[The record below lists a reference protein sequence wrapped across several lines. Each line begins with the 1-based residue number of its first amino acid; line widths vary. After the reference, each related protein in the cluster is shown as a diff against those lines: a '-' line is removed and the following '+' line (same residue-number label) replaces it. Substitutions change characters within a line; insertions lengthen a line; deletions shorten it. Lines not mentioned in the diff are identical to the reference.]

1 MKTICRKLIILLALC
16 ALPIPAGAA
25 ENAAGDQKSLPAQPA
40 PQAVTEKAPKTS
52 EPVSSK
58 STSQKPSATALPTV
72 ALPAAAV
79 TPQTVPDAVKP
90 QQAIVIGYVD
100 LVRVSTESEP
110 GKSGQIKLI
119 EKKQK
124 LQTQIEAKRKQLDK
138 QKAAIE
144 AKLPTLTPGQR
155 EAKAKEFQKK
165 VVEYQNFVEKA
176 EKELQDLQQELS
188 RALFEMIEKAASDY
202 GKSSG
207 LALVTVKRDLVY
219 LAGNVTPQDVTEGV
233 VKLINETMQKK

>member
-1 MKTICRKLIILLALC
+1 MKNNVVSCLETIYPLTVTLSIQQAFPANEVQTMKSICKKILLLLTLC
-16 ALPIPAGAA
+16 ALPTLAFAT
-25 ENAAGDQKSLPAQPA
+25 ENAAGEKSTTPPSQPAQQTA
-40 PQAVTEKAPKTS
+40 TETAPKTP
-52 EPVSSK
+52 EAPK
-58 STSQKPSATALPTV
+58 QQ
-72 ALPAAAV
+72 PA
-79 TPQTVPDAVKP
+79 
-90 QQAIVIGYVD
+90 IMIGYVD

-119 EKKQK
+119 GKKQK

-155 EAKAKEFQKK
+155 ESKAKEFQKK
-165 VVEYQNFVEKA
+165 VAEYQNFVEKS

-188 RALFEMIEKAASDY
+188 RALFEMIEKAASEY
-202 GKSSG
+202 GKSKD

-233 VKLINETMQKK
+233 VKLINETMPKK